1 MNRPPIA
8 LLPPVL
14 LLIAGC
20 TTDARREGPP
30 PSERDAATTR
40 ATANERPEPPRTVDG
55 LTLEQALALARTH
68 HPDLAAYTAR
78 REEAEARAEQAGL
91 FPNPEAFLRMEAAPF
106 SGGTTDDADYL
117 VGATFSLPTGG
128 RLAAARRVEELE
140 SEGIAAESLARRFEI
155 ESAVRIAFAG
165 AALDQAEMKVRQ
177 EAVGAAL
184 RSVELARVRLEAG
197 DALPQTIDRAQIEA
211 IRAEAG
217 LVGARGDLRE
227 AFVELATR
235 IGLPDLTVEG
245 LAGEGADESPL
256 PALETLLGGLDRHP
270 RLVRANL
277 RLQVAEARL
286 DLALARRYPDIDLEF
301 GYRHIGDDDE
311 EAFDLGL
318 AIPLP
323 ILDRN
328 QGAIRAAR
336 SAIRAAQAD
345 GAAVTARLH
354 AELVRNHTRL
364 EAAAQRLHAIRG
376 DLFPRA
382 RAILAAEE
390 ARYQAGDLT
399 LAEILPLR
407 RDIIDIRLEEL
418 AARRAAFEAQ
428 VRLAPFLEAG
438 RTP

>member
-1 MNRPPIA
+1 MKI
-8 LLPPVL
+8 
-14 LLIAGC
+14 
-20 TTDARREGPP
+20 RE
-30 PSERDAATTR
+30 
-40 ATANERPEPPRTVDG
+40 
-55 LTLEQALALARTH
+55 
-68 HPDLAAYTAR
+68 
-78 REEAEARAEQAGL
+78 
-91 FPNPEAFLRMEAAPF
+91 
-106 SGGTTDDADYL
+106 
-117 VGATFSLPTGG
+117 
-128 RLAAARRVEELE
+128 
-140 SEGIAAESLARRFEI
+140 
-155 ESAVRIAFAG
+155 
-165 AALDQAEMKVRQ
+165 

-184 RSVELARVRLEAG
+184 RSVELARARLEAG
-197 DALPQTIDRAQIEA
+197 DALPQTVDRAQIEA
-211 IRAEAG
+211 IRTEAG

-227 AFVELATR
+227 ALVDLATR

-245 LAGEGADESPL
+245 LAGEGTDESTL
-256 PALETLLGGLDRHP
+256 PSLETLLGGLDRHP

-277 RLQVAEARL
+277 RFQVAEARL

-301 GYRHIGDDDE
+301 SYRHIGDDDE

-318 AIPLP
+318 AVPLP
-323 ILDRN
+323 IIDRN

-336 SAIRAAQAD
+336 SAIRATRAD

-354 AELVRNHTRL
+354 AEVVRNHTRL

-382 RAILAAEE
+382 RSILAAEE

-407 RDIIDIRLEEL
+407 RDIIDIQLEEL

-428 VRLAPFLEAG
+428 VRLAPFLETG